1 MSKIKKI
8 FTFLKNILK
17 REIDYTSA
25 TPTNALLF
33 MTYRCT
39 SQCKMCT
46 IWKRGEKVDVQKE
59 LSLEDWKKCVDML
72 VSKNLKFIEIFGG
85 DALIRKDVTIPLI
98 EYIKKSNENII
109 VELPTNCN
117 LLDKETAISLVKSG
131 VDKLYISLDGPIEIH
146 DKIRGNLGTY
156 TNVQKA
162 LEYLAEVKKDLGS
175 KTPKIIINCTIS
187 SNNVDSFENIIPSV
201 KKLGIDDV
209 EFDLEYVGE
218 FKEENIQNTVL
229 DGVKPTPFYITS
241 GSSNLLSREQ
251 AYLLKKKMKNVRE
264 LEKNLKMKI
273 YTYVLDSL
281 TIDNL
286 TNGTIPNKK
295 CYMCRY
301 LVTIDPFG
309 NVVSCFHY
317 NNYILGN
324 VKDLPFSSIWK
335 NKKYHRFLKLQK
347 EGGIKICENCVSG
360 VKRNSTLCQNL
371 YRNAYF
377 ILKGK
382 GFDEK

>member
-1 MSKIKKI
+1 MDDFKKPFI
-8 FTFLKNILK
+8 FFKGIIE
-17 REIDYTSA
+17 REINYVSNV
-25 TPTNALLF
+25 PSQALF
-33 MTYRCT
+33 FITYRCT
-39 SQCKMCT
+39 SRCKMCT
-46 IWKRGEKVDVQKE
+46 IWKRGERVDAQKE

-72 VSKNLKFIEIFGG
+72 GPKNLKFIEIFGG
-85 DALIRKDVTIPLI
+85 DSLIRKDVTIPLI
-98 EYIKKSNENII
+98 EYIKKINKKIV

-117 LLDKETAISLVKSG
+117 LLDKETAIALVKAG

-162 LEYLAEVKKDLGS
+162 LEHIVEAKKNLGS

-201 KKLGIDDV
+201 KKLGVDDI

-229 DGVKPTPFYITS
+229 DGIKPTPFYITL

-264 LEKNLKMKI
+264 LAKNLKMKI
-273 YTYVLDSL
+273 STHVIDSL

-309 NVVSCFHY
+309 NFVSCFHY

-324 VKDLPFSSIWK
+324 IKNETFSSILK
-335 NKKYHRFLKLQK
+335 SKKYRSFLKLQN
-347 EGGIKICENCVSG
+347 EGKIKICENCVSG
-360 VKRNSTLCQNL
+360 VKRNSTLYQSL

-382 GFDEK
+382 GFDEP